1 MKKTNFY
8 KLIDL
13 LVEKYNTDGRMNIV
27 VLQQL
32 TLRNGR
38 LRFKLFRF
46 SVLQFEAVNTGVPFI
61 MRLVV
66 QLQIGYSTSRVLSQ
80 LKI

>member
-1 MKKTNFY
+1 
-8 KLIDL
+8 
-13 LVEKYNTDGRMNIV
+13 MNIV

-46 SVLQFEAVNTGVPFI
+46 GSYNFEAVVNTVVPFI

-66 QLQIGYSTSRVLSQ
+66 QLQIGYSTSRVPSQ
-80 LKI
+80 LKM